1 VPRRTARTPRRK
13 EGVRVSWG
21 GWAEGDDWGGGV
33 QMREVSWGRGE
44 GKGRI
49 ERR

>member
-13 EGVRVSWG
+13 EGVRVSVG
-21 GWAEGDDWGGGV
+21 GGDEDWGGGV
-33 QMREVSWGRGE
+33 QIREVSWGRGE
-44 GKGRI
+44 GKGRT

>member
-1 VPRRTARTPRRK
+1 MPRRTARTPRRK
-13 EGVRVSWG
+13 EGVRTSCG
-21 GWAEGDDWGGGV
+21 GWVGDDWGGGV
-33 QMREVSWGRGE
+33 QIREVSCGRGE

>member
-1 VPRRTARTPRRK
+1 MPRMTASTPRRK
-13 EGVRVSWG
+13 EGVRVSVGG
-21 GWAEGDDWGGGV
+21 GWDV
-33 QMREVSWGRGE
+33 QIREVRWGRGE